1 MDNGFLSAVIS
12 PGWRLLSSVGG
23 DTKRISCIMIL
34 PEMEV
39 TAGIYNLCFYSV
51 KDTLGNELWYGVTRF
66 RMKKEGDKLICEEL
80 DTRQNELGIGEW
92 QSVDQNELRIKIW
105 DNGNP
110 EEAGTVR
117 IYRRLNEEG

>member
-1 MDNGFLSAVIS
+1 LDTLFSICS
-12 PGWRLLSSVGG
+12 DFPGLAAPFVGRWRYEANQLYY
-23 DTKRISCIMIL
+23 
-34 PEMEV
+34 EMEV

-51 KDTLGNELWYGVTRF
+51 KDTLGNELWCGVTRF
-66 RMKKEGDKLICEEL
+66 RMKKEGDKLISEEL

-117 IYRRLNEEG
+117 IYRHLNEEG

>member
-1 MDNGFLSAVIS
+1 
-12 PGWRLLSSVGG
+12 
-23 DTKRISCIMIL
+23 
-34 PEMEV
+34 MEV
-39 TAGIYNLCFYSV
+39 TARIYNLCFYSV

-92 QSVDQNELRIKIW
+92 QSVDPNELRIKIW

>member
-1 MDNGFLSAVIS
+1 MAAPFVGR
-12 PGWRLLSSVGG
+12 WRYEANQLYY
-23 DTKRISCIMIL
+23 
-34 PEMEV
+34 EMEV

-51 KDTLGNELWYGVTRF
+51 KDTLGNELWCGVTRF
-66 RMKKEGDKLICEEL
+66 RMKKEGDKLISEEL
-80 DTRQNELGIGEW
+80 DTR
-92 QSVDQNELRIKIW
+92 QNELRIKIW

>member
-1 MDNGFLSAVIS
+1 
-12 PGWRLLSSVGG
+12 
-23 DTKRISCIMIL
+23 
-34 PEMEV
+34 
-39 TAGIYNLCFYSV
+39 
-51 KDTLGNELWYGVTRF
+51 
-66 RMKKEGDKLICEEL
+66 MKKEGDKLISEEL

-105 DNGNP
+105 DNGNL

>member
-1 MDNGFLSAVIS
+1 
-12 PGWRLLSSVGG
+12 
-23 DTKRISCIMIL
+23 
-34 PEMEV
+34 MEV

-51 KDTLGNELWYGVTRF
+51 KDTLGNELWCGVTRF

-80 DTRQNELGIGEW
+80 ETRQNELGIGEW

>member
-1 MDNGFLSAVIS
+1 MFYICSDF
-12 PGWRLLSSVGG
+12 PGVAAPFVGRWRYEANQLYY
-23 DTKRISCIMIL
+23 
-34 PEMEV
+34 EMEV

-51 KDTLGNELWYGVTRF
+51 KDTLGNELWCGVTRF

-92 QSVDQNELRIKIW
+92 QSVDPNELRIKIW
-105 DNGNP
+105 DNANP
-110 EEAGTVR
+110 EEAAIIR

>member
-1 MDNGFLSAVIS
+1 MPRCFVTIMGAPIVS
-12 PGWRLLSSVGG
+12 PTNARFKTAASKITATN
-23 DTKRISCIMIL
+23 DAFCNRYRIDSRK
-34 PEMEV
+34 
-39 TAGIYNLCFYSV
+39 S
-51 KDTLGNELWYGVTRF
+51 F
-66 RMKKEGDKLICEEL
+66 RHVV
-80 DTRQNELGIGEW
+80 RQNELGIGEW